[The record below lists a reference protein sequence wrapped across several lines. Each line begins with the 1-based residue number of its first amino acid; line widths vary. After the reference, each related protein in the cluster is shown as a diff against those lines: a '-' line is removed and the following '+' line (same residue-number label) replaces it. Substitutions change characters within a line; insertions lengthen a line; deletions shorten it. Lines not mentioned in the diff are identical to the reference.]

1 MSKFLK
7 NGIIEF
13 QNKAYLA
20 KDIIYEEKQGMFTII
35 KIVDFYEI
43 RDNENFHKKFIGDS
57 IKILES

>member
-13 QNKAYLA
+13 QNKTYLA